1 MPAEIFRKI
10 IGKILKRDAN
20 DMKWAKEKK
29 AVPLVAMVRNIP
41 CLNNHL
47 KDTANTGKENDSV
60 G

>member
-1 MPAEIFRKI
+1 MTW
-10 IGKILKRDAN
+10 
-20 DMKWAKEKK
+20 KWAKEKK